1 MSLTS
6 AFLFPCV
13 YIPCVVVDG
22 TDIEL
27 FSAHLSRHNVLEH
40 DASLSRVDAYFGDAS
55 LFSPAI
61 FSQTTKYW
69 NKEILTVEM
78 LANSKLAR
86 MIESRAFNPTYTFT
100 SVNEEFSL
108 GEVAAPI
115 LVFGDTEAMTVERK
129 VVASFFGECLMR
141 KGVKGGCAR
150 LM

>member
-13 YIPCVVVDG
+13 YISCVVVDG

-55 LFSPAI
+55 IFSPAI

-69 NKEILTVEM
+69 DKEVLTAEM
-78 LANSKLAR
+78 LANTKLAR
-86 MIESRAFNPTYTFT
+86 MLESRAFNPEYTFT
-100 SVNEEFSL
+100 RSNEEFSL

-115 LVFGDTEAMTVERK
+115 LVFGDAEAMTVEK
-129 VVASFFGECLMR
+129 EVVVSFFGECLMR
-141 KGVKGGCAR
+141 RGVYG
-150 LM
+150 